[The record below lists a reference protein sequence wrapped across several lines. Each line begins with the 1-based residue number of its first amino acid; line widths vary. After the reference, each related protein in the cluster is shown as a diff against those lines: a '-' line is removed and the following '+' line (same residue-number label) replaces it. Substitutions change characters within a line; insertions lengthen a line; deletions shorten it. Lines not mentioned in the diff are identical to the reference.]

1 MSQVKVNQVKKHFY
15 LVSLIQFLIFIPFL
29 LQRFVGAD
37 WDSYAL
43 VGTVINLYNDSIY
56 LPSRP
61 PGFPVYEYFLTILYS
76 ISDIF
81 NINFEFLFLVN
92 QFLFVLANNYL
103 ILLFFYRLTS
113 KNFLLYYVALLSP
126 IYLISGFSVI
136 DYHAGLFFGLLGIY
150 LVLYSPNL
158 KYSIPL
164 TFAISAGLRLS
175 NVIFILAA
183 LLIVQRNSSDFKIV
197 LRFLLTTGIFTIFIY
212 LPGYISLWD
221 TTLSSKLAN
230 PSDMFCVLNLTNTDH
245 TFYGRIGRFILK
257 QLDFF
262 GILGTLLVFGLF
274 SKFRFENINKNYYFF
289 IIFILFEISFLR
301 LPTERGHLL
310 PAFISLVIILN
321 SLDFKK
327 ITLLVIF
334 ISTFIG
340 NFVYLSIY
348 DVDQPDSATEIYFNL
363 QIKPGLLIQDY
374 EKREEKGKDKDFYYD
389 NSYYA
394 IQNVWIDGCPNK

>member
-1 MSQVKVNQVKKHFY
+1 M
-15 LVSLIQFLIFIPFL
+15 
-29 LQRFVGAD
+29 
-37 WDSYAL
+37 
-43 VGTVINLYNDSIY
+43 
-56 LPSRP
+56 
-61 PGFPVYEYFLTILYS
+61 
-76 ISDIF
+76 
-81 NINFEFLFLVN
+81 
-92 QFLFVLANNYL
+92 
-103 ILLFFYRLTS
+103 
-113 KNFLLYYVALLSP
+113 
-126 IYLISGFSVI
+126 
-136 DYHAGLFFGLLGIY
+136 
-150 LVLYSPNL
+150 
-158 KYSIPL
+158 
-164 TFAISAGLRLS
+164 
-175 NVIFILAA
+175 
-183 LLIVQRNSSDFKIV
+183 
-197 LRFLLTTGIFTIFIY
+197 FTIFIY

-221 TTLSSKLAN
+221 TTLSLKLAN

>member
-76 ISDIF
+76 ISNIF

-150 LVLYSPNL
+150 LVLYSSNL
-158 KYSIPL
+158 KFLIPL
-164 TFAISAGLRLS
+164 IFAISAGLRLS

-183 LLIVQRNSSDFKIV
+183 LLIVQRNSSDFKII
-197 LRFLLTTGIFTIFIY
+197 LRFLLTTGILTIFI
-212 LPGYISLWD
+212 
-221 TTLSSKLAN
+221 
-230 PSDMFCVLNLTNTDH
+230 
-245 TFYGRIGRFILK
+245 
-257 QLDFF
+257 
-262 GILGTLLVFGLF
+262 
-274 SKFRFENINKNYYFF
+274 
-289 IIFILFEISFLR
+289 
-301 LPTERGHLL
+301 
-310 PAFISLVIILN
+310 
-321 SLDFKK
+321 
-327 ITLLVIF
+327 
-334 ISTFIG
+334 
-340 NFVYLSIY
+340 
-348 DVDQPDSATEIYFNL
+348 
-363 QIKPGLLIQDY
+363 
-374 EKREEKGKDKDFYYD
+374 
-389 NSYYA
+389 
-394 IQNVWIDGCPNK
+394 

>member
-1 MSQVKVNQVKKHFY
+1 M
-15 LVSLIQFLIFIPFL
+15 
-29 LQRFVGAD
+29 
-37 WDSYAL
+37 
-43 VGTVINLYNDSIY
+43 
-56 LPSRP
+56 
-61 PGFPVYEYFLTILYS
+61 
-76 ISDIF
+76 
-81 NINFEFLFLVN
+81 
-92 QFLFVLANNYL
+92 
-103 ILLFFYRLTS
+103 
-113 KNFLLYYVALLSP
+113 
-126 IYLISGFSVI
+126 
-136 DYHAGLFFGLLGIY
+136 
-150 LVLYSPNL
+150 
-158 KYSIPL
+158 
-164 TFAISAGLRLS
+164 
-175 NVIFILAA
+175 
-183 LLIVQRNSSDFKIV
+183 
-197 LRFLLTTGIFTIFIY
+197 
-212 LPGYISLWD
+212 
-221 TTLSSKLAN
+221 
-230 PSDMFCVLNLTNTDH
+230 
-245 TFYGRIGRFILK
+245 K

-394 IQNVWIDGCPNK
+394 IQNVWTDGCPNK

>member
-1 MSQVKVNQVKKHFY
+1 MSQVKVNQIKKHFY

-103 ILLFFYRLTS
+103 ILLFFYRLTF
-113 KNFLLYYVALLSP
+113 KNFLLYYLALLSP

-158 KYSIPL
+158 KFLIPL

-183 LLIVQRNSSDFKIV
+183 FLVVQKNSSDFKLV
-197 LRFLLTTGIFTIFIY
+197 LRFILTTGMFTLFIY

-221 TTLSSKLAN
+221 TTLSLKLSD

-245 TFYGRIGRFILK
+245 TFYGRFGRFVLK

-262 GILGTLLVFGLF
+262 GILGSILVFGLF
-274 SKFRFENINKNYYFF
+274 SKIRLENINKNYYFF
-289 IIFILFEISFLR
+289 IIFLLFELSFLR

-310 PAFISLVIILN
+310 PAFISLVLIMN
-321 SLDFKK
+321 SLDLKK
-327 ITLLVIF
+327 IIIIMIF
-334 ISTFIG
+334 ISTVIG
-340 NFVYLSIY
+340 NFVHLSIY

-374 EKREEKGKDKDFYYD
+374 EKRYEKGKDKDFYYD